1 MNKRF
6 FAAIMMATLP
16 IACSAPSSETTEATE
31 TIETAIAEVSDDMK
45 LPVFTGP
52 SGSENVAV
60 SGYDTVSYFEG
71 DGTPVEGSKDHRVKY
86 NGVEYHFASA
96 ENAEK
101 FQAEPAKFAPQY
113 GGHCAWAASRGK
125 LASGDPTLYKIVD
138 GKLYLNFNQKV
149 QDTWNEDIPGFI
161 EKADEA
167 FPEIPA
173 DARYDDA

>member
-1 MNKRF
+1 MNKIF
-6 FAAIMMATLP
+6 LAAIMMATLP
-16 IACSAPSSETTEATE
+16 IACSAPSSDTAETME
-31 TIETAIAEVSDDMK
+31 TVETAIAEISDDMK

-52 SGSENVAV
+52 AGSENVAV

-71 DGTPVEGSKDHRVKY
+71 EGVPVEGSNEHRVKY

-96 ENAEK
+96 ENATK
-101 FQAEPAKFAPQY
+101 FQAEPANFAPQY
-113 GGHCAWAASRGK
+113 GGHCAWAASSGK

-149 QDTWNEDIPGFI
+149 QDTWNTDIPGFI
-161 EKADEA
+161 EKADKE
-167 FPEIPA
+167 FPGIPA